1 VVYGWDFPRC
11 ATCKSI
17 SDYHRFQFIIV
28 EYTLFEDLAVG
39 GNVKVSVEKLPTSE
53 AVLNVDL
60 SWDEMEKA
68 SDKAYKK
75 LVKKVD
81 VQGFRRGKAP
91 RSILERKVG
100 KESLYQEGL
109 DDLISETYRDVV
121 KEHNLI
127 PISQPKLD
135 APLFTIG
142 QPYHFS
148 VTVPIITPV
157 ELADYRS
164 MHFEREEAI
173 VTSEEVDNELQAL
186 RNRQSEWQVVDRPV
200 EYNDRIKADLKLTS
214 GEQKVSD
221 LKDNIFE
228 ITNERHGLFKGMD
241 EHLIGMKAGETKEF
255 STTISTDYT
264 NEKLANQ
271 QADYVVT
278 IHSVEEKALPELD
291 DAFAA
296 KVSNEECETV
306 EALSKVL
313 SDNILEGKKRRINT
327 ELRDKIINTLSEQSQ
342 FVLHPLLIEEEIED
356 MLHRAGHM
364 FQQQHFSPEQYL
376 KMIGKSR
383 EEYTEEVRPDAEKSV
398 KRRLILDEIAQR
410 EQISVQADEIQAIF
424 QAYAQLGQ
432 QLPETEEQIRSLM
445 VSYRWEKAFKRLL
458 ELTTDPDPDAESE
471 AEAEAASITSAEAAA
486 SAGETASE
494 GQAESEVQTSEESAT
509 ATPLPEE
516 SRTETVE

>member
-1 VVYGWDFPRC
+1 M
-11 ATCKSI
+11 
-17 SDYHRFQFIIV
+17 
-28 EYTLFEDLAVG
+28 
-39 GNVKVSVEKLPTSE
+39 KVSVEKLPTSE

-109 DDLISETYRDVV
+109 DELISETYRVAV
-121 KEHNLI
+121 KEHNLT

-157 ELADYRS
+157 ELADYS
-164 MHFEREEAI
+164 SLHFDREEAV
-173 VTSEEVDNELQAL
+173 VTSEEVDKELQML
-186 RNRQSEWQVVDRPV
+186 HNRQSEWQVVDRPV
-200 EYNDRIKADLKLTS
+200 EYNDRVQADVKVTS
-214 GEQKVSD
+214 GEQNISD
-221 LKDNIFE
+221 LQDNTFE
-228 ITNERHGLFKGMD
+228 ITNERHGLFTGVD
-241 EHLIGMKAGETKEF
+241 EQILGMKAGETKEF
-255 STTISTDYT
+255 STTIPADYT

-271 QADYVVT
+271 QADFVVT
-278 IHSVEEKALPELD
+278 IHSVEEKLLPELD

-296 KVSNEECETV
+296 KVSDGECETV

-313 SDNILEGKKRRINT
+313 SDNILEGKKRRINA
-327 ELRDKIINTLSEQSQ
+327 ELREKILNTIIEQSH
-342 FVLHPLLIEEEIED
+342 FVIHPLLVEEEIGD

-364 FQQQHFSPEQYL
+364 SQQQHFSPDQYL

-383 EEYTEEVRPDAEKSV
+383 EEYTEQMRPDAEMHV
-398 KRRLILDEIAQR
+398 KRRLVLDEVAQR
-410 EQISVQADEIQAIF
+410 EQISVDAEELEALF
-424 QAYAQLGQ
+424 NAYAQMGQ
-432 QLPETEEQIRSLM
+432 ALPETEEQVRSLM
-445 VSYRWEKAFKRLL
+445 VSYRWEKAFKHLL

-471 AEAEAASITSAEAAA
+471 AEAESSITSAEAAA
-486 SAGETASE
+486 LVGETASE
-494 GQAESEVQTSEESAT
+494 GLAESEVQTLEESAT

>member
-1 VVYGWDFPRC
+1 M
-11 ATCKSI
+11 
-17 SDYHRFQFIIV
+17 
-28 EYTLFEDLAVG
+28 
-39 GNVKVSVEKLPTSE
+39 KVSVEKLPTSE
-53 AVLNVDL
+53 AVVNVDL

-75 LVKKVD
+75 LVKEVD
-81 VQGFRRGKAP
+81 IQGFRRGKAP

-100 KESLYQEGL
+100 KESIYQEGL
-109 DDLISETYRDVV
+109 DDLISETYRDAI
-121 KEHNLI
+121 KEHNLT

-135 APLFTIG
+135 APHFTIG

-157 ELADYRS
+157 ELADYTTL
-164 MHFEREEAI
+164 HFDREEAV
-173 VTSEEVDNELQAL
+173 VTSEEVDKELQSL
-186 RNRQSEWQVVDRPV
+186 RNRQVEWKETDRPI
-200 EYNDRIKADLKLTS
+200 EYNDRIKADLQLTS
-214 GEQKVSD
+214 GEQTVSN
-221 LKDNIFE
+221 LKDNLFE
-228 ITNERHGLFKGMD
+228 ITNERHGLFTGMD
-241 EHLIGMKAGETKEF
+241 EHLLGMKAGETKEF
-255 STTISTDYT
+255 STTISADYA

-271 QADYVVT
+271 QADYTVT
-278 IHSVEEKALPELD
+278 VHAVEEKLLPELD

-296 KVSNEECETV
+296 KVSDGECETV

-327 ELRDKIINTLSEQSQ
+327 ELRDKILNTIIEQSH
-342 FVLHPLLIEEEIED
+342 FVIHPLLIEEEVED
-356 MLHRAGHM
+356 MLHRSGHM

-383 EEYTEEVRPDAEKSV
+383 AEYTEDVRPDAEMRV
-398 KRRLILDEIAQR
+398 KRRLIMEEIVRR
-410 EQISVQADEIQAIF
+410 EQISVDAEDLEMLF
-424 QAYAQLGQ
+424 NAYAQMGQ
-432 QLPETEEQIRSLM
+432 KLPETEEQIRSLM

-471 AEAEAASITSAEAAA
+471 AEAEASITSAEAAA
-486 SAGETASE
+486 LAGEAASE
-494 GQAESEVQTSEESAT
+494 GQAESEVETLEESAT

>member
-1 VVYGWDFPRC
+1 MGG
-11 ATCKSI
+11 I
-17 SDYHRFQFIIV
+17 SLAV
-28 EYTLFEDLAVG
+28 LPASLFLITIASNLPLLNTYSLEELAVG
-39 GNVKVSVEKLPTSE
+39 GNVKVSVEKLPSSE

-81 VQGFRRGKAP
+81 IQGFRRGKAP

-135 APLFTIG
+135 APLFTMG
-142 QPYHFS
+142 EPYHFS

-157 ELADYRS
+157 ELADYTA
-164 MHFEREEAI
+164 MHFEREEAV

-186 RNRQSEWQVVDRPV
+186 RNRHSEWQEVDRPV
-200 EYNDRIKADLKLTS
+200 EYNDRIKADLQLTV
-214 GEQKVSD
+214 GEQKISD
-221 LKDNIFE
+221 LQDNIFE
-228 ITNERHGLFKGMD
+228 IANERFGLFRGMD
-241 EHLIGMKAGETKEF
+241 EHVLGMKAGETKEF
-255 STTISTDYT
+255 STTIPADYT
-264 NEKLANQ
+264 NERLANQ

-278 IHSVEEKALPELD
+278 IHSVEEKVLPELD

-296 KVSNEECETV
+296 KVSDEECETV

-327 ELRDKIINTLSEQSQ
+327 ELREKVIGELIEQSD
-342 FVLHPLLIEEEIED
+342 FVIHPLLLEEEVEE

-383 EEYTEEVRPDAEKSV
+383 EEYNEEMRPEAEKNV
-398 KRRLILDEIAQR
+398 KRRLVLDEIAQR
-410 EQISVQADEIQAIF
+410 EQVSVQAEEIEAIF
-424 QAYAQLGQ
+424 QAYAQMGQ
-432 QLPETEEQIRSLM
+432 KLPETEEQVRSLM

-471 AEAEAASITSAEAAA
+471 AEAEASITSAEAAA
-486 SAGETASE
+486 LAGETASE
-494 GQAESEVQTSEESAT
+494 GQAESEVQTPEESAT

>member
-1 VVYGWDFPRC
+1 M
-11 ATCKSI
+11 
-17 SDYHRFQFIIV
+17 
-28 EYTLFEDLAVG
+28 
-39 GNVKVSVEKLPTSE
+39 KVSVEKLPTSE

-68 SDKAYKK
+68 SDRAYKK

-81 VQGFRRGKAP
+81 IQGFRRGKAP
-91 RSILERKVG
+91 RSILERKLG

-121 KEHNLI
+121 KEHKLT

-135 APLFTIG
+135 APLFTMG

-148 VTVPIITPV
+148 VTVPIIIPV
-157 ELADYRS
+157 DLVDYTS
-164 MHFEREEAI
+164 LHFDREEAV
-173 VTSEEVDNELQAL
+173 VTSEEVDKELQAL
-186 RNRQSEWQVVDRPV
+186 RDRQSEWKEVDRPA
-200 EYNDRIKADLKLTS
+200 EYNDRVKADLQLTV
-214 GEQKVSD
+214 GEQQVSD
-221 LKDNIFE
+221 LKDNTFE
-228 ITNERHGLFKGMD
+228 ITNERHGLFTGMD
-241 EHLIGMKAGETKEF
+241 EHLLGMKAGETKEF
-255 STTISTDYT
+255 SATIPADYS

-271 QADYVVT
+271 QANYIVT
-278 IHSVEEKALPELD
+278 VHSVEEKLLPELD

-296 KVSNEECETV
+296 KVSDGECETV

-313 SDNILEGKKRRINT
+313 SDNILEGKKRRINSD
-327 ELRDKIINTLSEQSQ
+327 LRDTIINTLIEQSH
-342 FVLHPLLIEEEIED
+342 FVIHPILLEEEIEE

-376 KMIGKSR
+376 RMIGKSR
-383 EEYTEEVRPDAEKSV
+383 EEYTEEMRPEAEKLV
-398 KRRLILDEIAQR
+398 KRRLVLDEVAQR
-410 EQISVQADEIQAIF
+410 EQISVDPEEVEAIF
-424 QAYAQLGQ
+424 RVYAQMGQ
-432 QLPETEEQIRSLM
+432 KLPETEEQVRAVM

-471 AEAEAASITSAEAAA
+471 ADAEASITSAEAATL
-486 SAGETASE
+486 AGETASE
-494 GQAESEVQTSEESAT
+494 GQAESEVQTLEEPAT